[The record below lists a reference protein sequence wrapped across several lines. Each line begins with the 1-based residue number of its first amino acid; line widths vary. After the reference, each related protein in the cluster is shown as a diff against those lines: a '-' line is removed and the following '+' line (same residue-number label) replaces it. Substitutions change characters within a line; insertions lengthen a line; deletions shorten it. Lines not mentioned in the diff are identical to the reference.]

1 MSKSHI
7 YLNGQEDPFVLSR
20 NEIKGYFENTES
32 QPSFL
37 NFGTRF
43 EVSNSKPII
52 NREKATTHSF
62 SGDSVDS
69 IAGLEGAASFTTIV
83 SVVKKLMELS
93 LIPKLSGIGIELGSG
108 IGLLSAA
115 MLKLDEQKK
124 INGILAIE
132 ASMPFVKDGINIV
145 RKQILKD
152 DSARLIP
159 CYGTF
164 ESISVESQSID
175 FIFQI
180 EALHHAND
188 LKIAANE
195 AFRILKL
202 GGFLISIDRSWP
214 DNTKRTELEK
224 LLSHKYPKV
233 WLIEKGFP
241 ADDPFTRRDNGEH
254 EYLDSDWK
262 QAFGEAGFTLV
273 TYRKLHT
280 KIEMWHIV
288 KRTVG
293 LLGLSKM
300 LGIRIP
306 SPAGVIRG
314 FFFQKI
320 PVLQKIGGVI
330 VVAHPRNLT
339 LSVWKKL

>member
-1 MSKSHI
+1 
-7 YLNGQEDPFVLSR
+7 VLSR
-20 NEIKGYFENTES
+20 SEIKGYFENIES

-52 NREKATTHSF
+52 SREKATTHSF

-69 IAGLEGAASFTTIV
+69 IAGLEGAASFTIIV
-83 SVVKKLMELS
+83 SVVKKCMELG
-93 LIPKLSGIGIELGSG
+93 LIPKLYGNGVELGSG

-115 MLKLDEQKK
+115 ILKLDEQKE

-132 ASMPFVKDGINIV
+132 ASMPFVKHGINIV
-145 RKQILKD
+145 RKQILKE
-152 DSARLIP
+152 DSGRLIP

-164 ESISVESQSID
+164 ESIIVESGSID
-175 FIFQI
+175 FIIQI

-188 LKIAANE
+188 LKIAADE
-195 AFRILKL
+195 AFRVLRS
-202 GGFLISIDRSWP
+202 GGYLISVDRSWP
-214 DNTKRTELEK
+214 DNTDRAEIEK
-224 LLSHKYPKV
+224 LLNHKYPKT

-254 EYLDSDWK
+254 EYLDCDWK
-262 QAFGEAGFTLV
+262 QAFGDAGFTLE

-280 KIEMWHIV
+280 KIEMWQIV
-288 KRTVG
+288 KRIVG
-293 LLGLSKM
+293 LLGLSKI

-306 SPAGVIRG
+306 SSSGVIRG

-320 PVLQKIGGVI
+320 PLLQKKGGVI